1 MIKILFLLLT
11 FSSYAFAED
20 ADLCRYFK
28 YCGGS
33 SSSSGRGSKSIPSS
47 AGSGNLNPGNV
58 SNVKGVGIEAIYQSN
73 NPLSFNLVTG
83 NGKIGALVSPTL
95 ENSFFGNR
103 SIEIDDLFFLRKINQ
118 IQYQNKK
125 LNFALG
131 AKLIDHPNTELS
143 LGLSLKRNPDIKKIN
158 PGVGLSARLFFLNF
172 GAYIYQDDV
181 KINLGNYINPYT
193 NILYSS
199 TYGSS
204 SYQETFSVRTF
215 TVGTRINNLTLDYGL
230 IRTRYKFYSEET
242 LVSLYSSSYSYKKF
256 LFNLA
261 IRSEESPNL
270 DCFEKSLI
278 IKRKKSNIYYG
289 VEYLLN
295 NYFSTGLQ
303 YNYFLLDELSAKLTL
318 FF

>member
-1 MIKILFLLLT
+1 MIKILFLLLF
-11 FSSYAFAED
+11 FSSNAYAED

-33 SSSSGRGSKSIPSS
+33 ASSSGRGTKSIPSS
-47 AGSGNLNPGNV
+47 AGSGNLNPGNI

-103 SIEIDDLFFLRKINQ
+103 SIEIDDQFFLRKIYQ
-118 IQYQNKK
+118 TQYRNKK
-125 LNFALG
+125 LNLALG
-131 AKLIDHPNTELS
+131 AKLFDRSNAELS

-181 KINLGNYINPYT
+181 KINLENYVNPYT
-193 NILYSS
+193 NISYSNSYGSS
-199 TYGSS
+199 TY
-204 SYQETFSVRTF
+204 QEMFSVRTF
-215 TVGTRINNLTLDYGL
+215 TLGTRINNLTLDYGL

-242 LVSLYSSSYSYKKF
+242 LISLYSSSYSYKKF
-256 LFNLA
+256 LFNVAL
-261 IRSEESPNL
+261 RNEESPNL
-270 DCFEKSLI
+270 DFFESNLI
-278 IKRKKSNIYYG
+278 MKRKKSNIYYG
-289 VEYLLN
+289 AEYLLN